1 MPSAV
6 KLTLY
11 IGPGVLLEAP
21 HEVVEA
27 LASATVMSGAGDAQ
41 SGFELTFD
49 LPPRSPLRT
58 LFLLTGGG
66 NLPLMRVALVV
77 TINGQAQSIIDGM
90 TTDVEMK
97 PGEGGVGQLVVKGKD
112 MSALM
117 DVIDFTG
124 LPYPAMPPAA
134 RVLII
139 VAKYAAVGV
148 IPMVIPS
155 VVEDIPIPVQRYPV
169 QKGSDYKY
177 VKKLAQQCG
186 YVFYLEPGPEPGM
199 SKAYWGPE
207 VRVGAPQPALSM
219 NMDAL
224 TNVEEMSFNF
234 DREKKIMPIVYF
246 QESVSKVPIG
256 VPIPDV
262 SPLTPALGMVPPLP
276 PKIES
281 LSDTA
286 HMSAISALMTG
297 LAFAGQNG
305 DSVFGKGRLDVARYG
320 RLLKSRS
327 LVGVRGA
334 GLPFDGLYYV
344 SSVTH
349 DIQRGQY
356 KQSFTLARNALV
368 STIPKVPV

>member
-1 MPSAV
+1 MTGAV
-6 KLTLY
+6 KLSLY
-11 IGPGVLLEAP
+11 IGAGVPLEAP

-27 LASATVMSGAGDAQ
+27 LASATVMSGAGDSQ

-117 DVIDFTG
+117 DMIDFTG

-148 IPMVIPS
+148 IPLVIPS

-177 VKKLAQQCG
+177 VKKLAEQCG

-256 VPIPDV
+256 VPIPDI
-262 SPLTPALGMVPPLP
+262 SPLTPPLGMVPPLP
-276 PKIES
+276 TEIRS